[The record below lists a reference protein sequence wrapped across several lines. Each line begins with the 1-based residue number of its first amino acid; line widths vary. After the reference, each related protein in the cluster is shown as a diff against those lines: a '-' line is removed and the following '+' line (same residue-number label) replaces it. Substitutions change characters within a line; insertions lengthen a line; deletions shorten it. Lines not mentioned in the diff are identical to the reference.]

1 MECEYCKKIFS
12 TKSSLNYHQ
21 STAKY
26 CLQIRKENMMKLG
39 GELEKVHT
47 EYTNKIKEHEG
58 TVDVKAK
65 VKGTKGKKTIVSK
78 GKTNDAEEIEEK
90 YPPVNQVKKLVVANL
105 TEKDFEG
112 CRVTPEGKFSV
123 YDVIAKF
130 KGCDIHRS
138 KESYDTLCKND
149 VYGNF
154 VNIDRYKFKGQGQK
168 PTPVCA
174 FSELLT
180 ILSQLPG
187 EQAKILRREQ
197 AEICN
202 LVLEGKEEEINTIIQ
217 ARHPDKDVKLIT
229 TENKA
234 VNPVDKLNIANVTE
248 KDFEGCRITPE
259 GKFAVYDVIAKF
271 KGCDDRESRKI
282 YDRVIK
288 NSNLV
293 GGENTP
299 QLNEHQFRRKNGAL
313 GPPIPVC
320 TFSELLTILS
330 QLPGEQ
336 AKILRREQAEICNLI
351 LEGKEKE
358 INTIIQA
365 RHPDRDVKLIT
376 TENKADVN
384 PVDKLNIA
392 NLTEKDFEGCR
403 ITPEGKFSVYDV
415 IAKFKGCKINTSRDV
430 FMRLCKTNGNAKCVF
445 DKYQFPK
452 RDNTKGQAIPVC
464 TFSELLTILSQLPGE
479 QAKILRREQAE
490 ITTRAI
496 AGDRDLREFV
506 EEREKTVPQ
515 ETREI
520 LMTGLEQRPYTIED
534 FNRFYE
540 QIKNDPKYM
549 VSMDLSQN
557 NNKDVLYIGIFRPTD
572 EYLQENIDKINLRDR
587 FFCKFGVSGEVIS
600 RSGNHLNDD
609 NFIDYTVIGNFT
621 YHNSF
626 GRSSAEDR
634 MKMILTNMNLRVNYY
649 NKKEIFVCSNE
660 ELNIVFE
667 HMRKHNEDMNDAFA
681 KPFKDEVELEKIKLE
696 HSKEIEICKIKLEKE
711 KELEKM
717 EKFVQLFRD
726 GRITFEQLK
735 EVATHVIH

>member
-65 VKGTKGKKTIVSK
+65 VKGPKDKKTIVSK
-78 GKTNDAEEIEEK
+78 EKINDTEEIEEK

-112 CRVTPEGKFSV
+112 CRVTPEGKFAVYDAIAKFKGCNDKRARETYELSTINGTEFSGSVDLHQFPKSNGRKGQAIPVCTFSELLPILSQLPGEQAKILRREQAEICNLVLEGKEEEINTIIQARHPDRDVKLITTENKAVNPVDKLNIANLTEKDFEGCRVTPEGRFSV

-130 KGCDIHRS
+130 KRCDIHRS

-168 PTPVCA
+168 PTPVCT

-293 GGENTP
+293 GGYFPP

-313 GPPIPVC
+313 GPP
-320 TFSELLTILS
+320 
-330 QLPGEQ
+330 
-336 AKILRREQAEICNLI
+336 
-351 LEGKEKE
+351 
-358 INTIIQA
+358 
-365 RHPDRDVKLIT
+365 
-376 TENKADVN
+376 
-384 PVDKLNIA
+384 
-392 NLTEKDFEGCR
+392 
-403 ITPEGKFSVYDV
+403 
-415 IAKFKGCKINTSRDV
+415 
-430 FMRLCKTNGNAKCVF
+430 
-445 DKYQFPK
+445 
-452 RDNTKGQAIPVC
+452 IPVC

-681 KPFKDEVELEKIKLE
+681 KPFKDEVELEKIRLE

-735 EVATHVIH
+735 EVAIHIIH